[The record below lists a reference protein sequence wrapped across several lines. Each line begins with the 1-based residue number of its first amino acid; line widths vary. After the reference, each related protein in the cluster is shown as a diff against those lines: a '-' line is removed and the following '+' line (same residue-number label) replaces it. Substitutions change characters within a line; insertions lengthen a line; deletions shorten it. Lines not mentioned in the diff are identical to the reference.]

1 MNTAEQ
7 IYHSVRPLPEPLAA
21 EVLDFVSFLKER
33 HGLAETSNLMA
44 AQAQSLEATW
54 ANDADEVWNVL
65 PAV

>member
-33 HGLAETSNLMA
+33 HGLAETSNLTA
-44 AQAQSLEATW
+44 AQAQSLEAGW
-54 ANDADEVWNVL
+54 NNDMDEIWNAL